1 MDVQKNRSL
10 ESRLLQIQ
18 DEIRSSF
25 GWSLESDVEVAEWL
39 VNEITNKGHSNWSLD
54 GFHSNWRDVK
64 SQLLGQQRN
73 ICIVGAA
80 VEKYEVEMAINKQHS
95 LIIADGAGGV
105 FSELAVP
112 SDGWSRAVAIVTD
125 GDGGKGLDEAI
136 DRGVPLFLHAH
147 GDNQMVLESLISRLG
162 DCRISLTHQTH
173 HEIMG
178 MRNPGGFTDGDRAA
192 CIAIAMGVN
201 VNRIELLGT
210 RSDVVGKYSGAT
222 DPERKLKKL
231 VWMKS
236 ILEELGFGGIR

>member
-95 LIIADGAGGV
+95 
-105 FSELAVP
+105 
-112 SDGWSRAVAIVTD
+112 
-125 GDGGKGLDEAI
+125 
-136 DRGVPLFLHAH
+136 
-147 GDNQMVLESLISRLG
+147 
-162 DCRISLTHQTH
+162 
-173 HEIMG
+173 
-178 MRNPGGFTDGDRAA
+178 
-192 CIAIAMGVN
+192 
-201 VNRIELLGT
+201 
-210 RSDVVGKYSGAT
+210 
-222 DPERKLKKL
+222 
-231 VWMKS
+231 
-236 ILEELGFGGIR
+236 